1 MTSPCWLGG
10 CYAQLTPWILAKPG
24 LVPCLIQL
32 AIFALKETLKHLHFA
47 TVGEHGFAPRVART
61 GECTAVLH
69 LPRFTHDH
77 STVLHLAN
85 AASSRS
91 PLAALSAALFP
102 LAVPHTS
109 AESPN
114 KCNCASPQCQAP
126 SAESF
131 VYPNFMVLGLNY
143 GPIYGRSK

>member
-1 MTSPCWLGG
+1 MSACWLGG
-10 CYAQLTPWILAKPG
+10 CYAQLTPLILAKPE
-24 LVPCLIQL
+24 LVRCLVQL

-47 TVGEHGFAPRVART
+47 TVGEHGCAPRVARS

-91 PLAALSAALFP
+91 PL
-102 LAVPHTS
+102 
-109 AESPN
+109 
-114 KCNCASPQCQAP
+114 SPQLSSLLPCLTPLQSLPINVTVRHHNVKLQVQRVLYIQILWSWALTT
-126 SAESF
+126 AR
-131 VYPNFMVLGLNY
+131 FMAAQNR
-143 GPIYGRSK
+143 P